1 MRWSIS
7 QKLIITVTLLF
18 VAGFLSSG
26 LLVNYKVSTAML
38 QKERNSNMLVAKLL
52 AQQINP
58 AMKFRKRENIEKE
71 FDALASEKGEV
82 ILHLAAYDQDLNL
95 LGEKGSVSDSI
106 NTLKNMQAL
115 SHKQSAGKPVELIQD
130 ETMLVWVT
138 VSHDKTGQEIGALL
152 VTWDLTPVQAQI
164 NGLLGSMLMLGIP
177 LIMLVVGC
185 LVFSIRLLVVAPINS
200 LTQLANGLA
209 EGDGDLRQRIDYTR
223 GDELQKLCD
232 SFNQFIGNVQVAFAD
247 VTKQTDSLTHIA
259 VQAQEASQAANSAIQ
274 EQRKRLVQMTDA
286 VASMTDSVNAVA
298 GSAAD
303 AQRSASDASAVAHA
317 GQQVIHQNMVSID
330 NLAGEVERADDV
342 IARVSNDSQQIG
354 SVIEVIRGIAEQ
366 TNLLALNAAI
376 EAARAGEQG
385 RGFAVVADEVRSLAS
400 KTQQSTQEINSMIE
414 RLQQGSRDASHVMA
428 EGRDKARVGVDQA
441 RETQHT
447 LEKITAAVEHIAG
460 ISTEIARVTLHQD
473 GAAKELNKDINNLN
487 ELSQNSANSAEQT
500 AKLGGELF
508 RLISATQQ
516 TLKRFKV

>member
-1 MRWSIS
+1 MQWSIS
-7 QKLIITVTLLF
+7 QKLILTVTLLF
-18 VAGFLSSG
+18 IAGFFAAG
-26 LLVNYKVSTAML
+26 VLVNHKVSNAML
-38 QKERNSNMLVAKLL
+38 QKERNSNLLVAKLL
-52 AQQINP
+52 AQQITP
-58 AMKFRKRENIEKE
+58 AMKFRKRDNIEKE
-71 FDALASEKGEV
+71 FAALAAEKSEV
-82 ILHLAAYDQDLNL
+82 ILHLAAYDQDLNI
-95 LGEKGSVSDSI
+95 LGEKG
-106 NTLKNMQAL
+106 NQPYATGTLKTLQAR
-115 SHKQSAGKPVELIQD
+115 SHEQSAGKPVELID
-130 ETMLVWVT
+130 GHKMLVWVT
-138 VSHDKTGQEIGALL
+138 VSNDKAGQEMGAL
-152 VTWDLTPVQAQI
+152 VATWDLSPLHKQTNSLI
-164 NGLLGSMLMLGIP
+164 GSLILLAFP
-177 LIMLVVGC
+177 LLFLVVGC
-185 LVFSIRLLVVAPINS
+185 LIFSIRWLVVAPIDS
-200 LTQLANGLA
+200 LTRLA
-209 EGDGDLRQRIDYTR
+209 EGLAAGEGDLRQRIEYTR
-223 GDELQKLCD
+223 GDELQRLCD
-232 SFNQFIGNVQVAFAD
+232 SINQFIGNVQSAFAE
-247 VTKQTDSLTHIA
+247 VTQQTNDLTQIA
-259 VQAQEASQAANSAIQ
+259 VQAQGASQAANTAIQ

-286 VASMTDSVNAVA
+286 VASMTDSVNVVA

-303 AQRSASDASAVAHA
+303 AQRSASDAQGVAHA

-441 RETQHT
+441 RETQQT

-460 ISTEIARVTLHQD
+460 ISTEIARVTLQQD

-487 ELSQNSANSAEQT
+487 ELSQHSASSAEQT